1 MDKIKI
7 WTIEGSQ
14 ASPVQ
19 QMNQIDSEKLLE
31 EIMVKKPE
39 LLMPG
44 LTLVG
49 RQTQTEGGPLDL
61 LGVDSDGR
69 LVVFEL
75 KRGTLYRDAVA
86 QIIDYAASLKNMEL
100 DDLVNHIS
108 DNSGKH
114 RIKRID
120 DFKEWYIKKLG
131 FDSLDSL
138 RPLRMFLV
146 GLDVDDT
153 TERMVNF
160 LAQEGLDISLLI
172 FYGFE
177 QDGKVLLARHDDS
190 WQGTRTKR
198 SQGEFKDW
206 WDSNNKKYGV
216 SDLFNTVVKMFRKNW
231 PNSLER
237 YNQWGLNFRL
247 KNWETDRFVYFARIG
262 SKENKLVISF
272 CWIAIKL
279 CVNEF
284 NQFITEIPF
293 ETWPQRLEDLVR
305 NKLHSAL
312 NQHDGLEIQF
322 QLTKADWEIQEET
335 LNGLT
340 RAVYD
345 AQQSK
350 L

>member
-1 MDKIKI
+1 
-7 WTIEGSQ
+7 
-14 ASPVQ
+14 
-19 QMNQIDSEKLLE
+19 MNQIDSEKRLE
-31 EIMVKKPE
+31 EIRVENPE

-44 LTLVG
+44 LKLVG
-49 RQTQTEGGPLDL
+49 RQTRTEGGSLDL
-61 LGVDSDGR
+61 LGVDSDGK

-86 QIIDYAASLKNMEL
+86 QIIDYASSLKNMEL
-100 DDLVNHIS
+100 DTLVNHIS

-114 RIKRID
+114 GID
-120 DFKEWYIKKLG
+120 DFKEWYIKN
-131 FDSLDSL
+131 FDNLDSL

-160 LAQEGLDISLLI
+160 LAQEGLDISLLT

-190 WQGTRTKR
+190 WQGTRTER

-247 KNWETDRFVYFARIG
+247 KNWETNRPVYFARIG
-262 SKENKLVISF
+262 SKENKLMISF
-272 CWIAIKL
+272 YWIAIKL

-284 NQFITEIPF
+284 NQLITEIPF

-322 QLTKADWEIQEET
+322 QLTEADWESHKKR
-335 LNGLT
+335 LNELT

-350 L
+350 LQGP